1 MFPWLEGSAFLGPK
15 RHKKTEAWTVE
26 YGEAAMDGSGGF
38 SPVENGGNGGGYGG
52 NGGDGKVPE
61 DYQDDGGD
69 DGDDGDDYILS
80 EGFLG

>member
-38 SPVENGGNGGGYGG
+38 SPSENGGGYGG

>member
-38 SPVENGGNGGGYGG
+38 PPVENGGGYGG